1 MIRVSYR
8 FLVRYLDPR
17 QRSSS
22 FHGIQISE
30 HDDQK
35 SLRAQLK
42 ATYNDADDIEFGHK
56 KEGNSLG
63 DQDQKAAAAQ
73 HFGRSIC

>member
-1 MIRVSYR
+1 M
-8 FLVRYLDPR
+8 
-17 QRSSS
+17 
-22 FHGIQISE
+22 QISG